1 MKKKHFT
8 LIELLVVIA
17 IIAILAGMLMPAL
30 GKARARGKSIRS
42 MSNCKQWGIGYL
54 MFTEDN
60 KGRIPWGGADKLSDC
75 YKVAAASGGDG
86 VQQGDI
92 DEFWAD
98 VVPRYMGQPSLKDF
112 ATDRDAAFRT
122 FRGSNSIWSDPG
134 AGFPSGD
141 DKTENSLDGEMVKG
155 SINGATAW
163 LSLAYVPNSKL
174 DGGSD
179 YIPYV
184 NGSKRFKLSQARR
197 NASATVLFLE
207 KRMTRDEIPAKW
219 MNDPDKFYKKSVDR
233 LQADWQR
240 VAARHNEGAHLVFLD
255 GHVDHKQYNY
265 LIAEGED
272 AVAGPEKGWNKSDV
286 LWKPLGCAN

>member
-98 VVPRYMGQPSLKDF
+98 VVPRYVSQPSLKDF
-112 ATDRDAAFRT
+112 ATDRDTAFRT

-141 DKTENSLDGEMVKG
+141 DKIENSLDGEMVKG
-155 SINGATAW
+155 SINGTTAW

-233 LQADWQR
+233 LQSDWQR

-265 LIAEGED
+265 LITAGED
-272 AVAGPEKGWNKSDV
+272 AVAAPEKGWNKPDV

>member
-1 MKKKHFT
+1 MKRNVFT

-42 MSNCKQWGIGYL
+42 MSNCKQWGIGYI
-54 MFTEDN
+54 MFADDN
-60 KGRIPWGGADKLSDC
+60 KGRIPWGGTDKLADC

-86 VQQGDI
+86 VQQSDI

-98 VVPRYMGQPSLKDF
+98 VVPRYVGQPSLKDF
-112 ATDRDAAFRT
+112 ATDHDVASRT

-134 AGFPSGD
+134 AGFPSSS
-141 DKTENSLDGEMVKG
+141 DKIENSLDGEMVKG
-155 SINGATAW
+155 SINGTNAW
-163 LSLAYVPNSKL
+163 VSLAYVPNSKL

-179 YIPYV
+179 YIPFA
-184 NGSKRFKLSQARR
+184 NGAKRFKLSQAKR

-233 LQADWQR
+233 LQSDWQR

-255 GHVDHKQYNY
+255 GHVDHKQYGY
-265 LIAEGED
+265 LITEGED
-272 AVAGPEKGWNKSDV
+272 AVAAPAKGWNKSDV